1 VIEKAEHLPL
11 TAFQGNLLVVCCL
24 SSLADPDAWLLDL
37 QVSPFHECGSVLAV
51 LIQDDYLFGQSW
63 VRPPREFLLPLF
75 LMSFFFCLI
84 NIQIV
89 DWKSV
94 PQDLIPFRFISYE
107 GTASFPI

>member
-1 VIEKAEHLPL
+1 MP
-11 TAFQGNLLVVCCL
+11 G
-24 SSLADPDAWLLDL
+24 LLDA

-89 DWKSV
+89 DWESSASR
-94 PQDLIPFRFISYE
+94 PHSLQIHFI
-107 GTASFPI
+107 

>member
-1 VIEKAEHLPL
+1 MP
-11 TAFQGNLLVVCCL
+11 G
-24 SSLADPDAWLLDL
+24 LLDA

-63 VRPPREFLLPLF
+63 VRPSREFLLPLF

-89 DWKSV
+89 DWESSASR
-94 PQDLIPFRFISYE
+94 PHSLQIHFI
-107 GTASFPI
+107 